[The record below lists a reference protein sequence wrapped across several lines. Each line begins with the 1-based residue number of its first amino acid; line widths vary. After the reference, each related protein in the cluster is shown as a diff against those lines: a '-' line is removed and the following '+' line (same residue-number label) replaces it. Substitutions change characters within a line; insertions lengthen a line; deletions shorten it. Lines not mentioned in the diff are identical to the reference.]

1 MARWRRLTLTPTP
14 TPSPNPNPNPNQMAQ
29 LSSSAVREALRAG
42 VVAEAEGEGGDAS
55 SSAALPAL
63 PACLRDFVQAEGL
76 YRD

>member
-1 MARWRRLTLTPTP
+1 
-14 TPSPNPNPNPNQMAQ
+14 MAQ

-42 VVAEAEGEGGDAS
+42 GGAEAEAEGEREGRDAS
-55 SSAALPAL
+55 TSAMVPAL

>member
-1 MARWRRLTLTPTP
+1 V
-14 TPSPNPNPNPNQMAQ
+14 AQ

-42 VVAEAEGEGGDAS
+42 GGAEAEAEDEREGRDAS
-55 SSAALPAL
+55 TSAMVPAL

>member
-1 MARWRRLTLTPTP
+1 
-14 TPSPNPNPNPNQMAQ
+14 MAQ

-42 VVAEAEGEGGDAS
+42 VGAEAEGEGGDAS